1 MMGVVYG
8 DRVRRAVR
16 RERLQRAF
24 TFAGGT
30 GVPAGESAVV
40 TALPT
45 PPPCV
50 APGPHVRAESSLLG
64 RDLHDDDPAAVA
76 TVPGV

>member
-1 MMGVVYG
+1 VSGGRFVANGSKGVT
-8 DRVRRAVR
+8 
-16 RERLQRAF
+16 F
-24 TFAGGT
+24 TFAVGT
-30 GVPAGESAVV
+30 GVPAGENAVV